1 MKLEDNNDFH
11 DWLAKMKEESK
22 KEKEK
27 RERQINTLNWISVA
41 CFILAFVSL
50 VVYTIINIL
59 KMIEL

>member
-27 RERQINTLNWISVA
+27 RERQINTLNWISVT
-41 CFILAFVSL
+41 CFISAFVSL
-50 VVYTIINIL
+50 VVYTIIAIL
-59 KMIEL
+59 RNLK